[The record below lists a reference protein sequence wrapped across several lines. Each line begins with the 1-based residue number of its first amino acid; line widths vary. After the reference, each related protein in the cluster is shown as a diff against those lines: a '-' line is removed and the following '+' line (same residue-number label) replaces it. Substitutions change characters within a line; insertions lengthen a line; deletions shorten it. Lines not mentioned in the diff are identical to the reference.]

1 MLYILQ
7 GNPRELCRAR
17 TGNNSALFW
26 EESKRARQNAR
37 NELERQH
44 DDAPIFT
51 GQFPLRLVATF
62 YMPFPATMSHNRK
75 LISENMFHILA
86 PTPDDLLRFVL
97 DIGHGVLYRHPS
109 IIAEMHIR
117 KLCSF
122 DTRTEIEI
130 EEIHNG

>member
-17 TGNNSALFW
+17 TGHNNALFW
-26 EESKRARQNAR
+26 EESRRARQNAR

-44 DDAPIFT
+44 DDAPLFC
-51 GQFPLRLVATF
+51 GPLRIMATF
-62 YMPFPATMSHNRK
+62 YLPFPATMSHQRK
-75 LISENMFHILA
+75 LISENMFHILS
-86 PTPDDLLRFVL
+86 PTPDDLTRFIF
-97 DIGHGVLYRHPS
+97 DIARGVLYRHES
-109 IIAEMHIR
+109 IVAEMHVR